1 MLGLLSSVCEHRPAL
16 GEAGRER
23 EREREKVGGVCGGPR
38 WQRGRA
44 RGRAAARE

>member
-44 RGRAAARE
+44 AARE